1 MKLISLVFTC
11 AAITLFAVA
20 CAKTETPT
28 NRSTAT
34 GPASPAAPTTTAPI
48 DEFARARTNFAK
60 NCETCHTPSG
70 EGGTATVE
78 GKKIR
83 VPSLKAAHAVRHTD
97 DELLKIVTN
106 GEEEMPS
113 FKDKL
118 SAEEIAEL
126 VRFVRKNFQG
136 K

>member
-1 MKLISLVFTC
+1 MKLISLVLTC

-28 NRSTAT
+28 NRSTAA

-113 FKDKL
+113 FKDKMTPP
-118 SAEEIAEL
+118 EIAK
-126 VRFVRKNFQG
+126 VPVTRT
-136 K
+136 

>member
-1 MKLISLVFTC
+1 MKLISFVLTC
-11 AAITLFAVA
+11 AAITFLAVA

-28 NRSTAT
+28 NSSTAAGT
-34 GPASPAAPTTTAPI
+34 ASPSAPTSSAPA

-83 VPSLKAAHAVRHTD
+83 VASLKAAHAVRHTD

-113 FKDKL
+113 FEDKL
-118 SAEEIAEL
+118 SAEEITEL
-126 VRFVRKNFQG
+126 VRFVRKNLQG

>member
-11 AAITLFAVA
+11 VAITFFAVS
-20 CAKTETPT
+20 CAKTEPPT

-34 GPASPAAPTTTAPI
+34 GPAAPAAPTTTAPI
-48 DEFARARTNFAK
+48 DEFARARANFAK

-70 EGGTATVE
+70 EGGTATIE

-106 GEEEMPS
+106 GEEEMPA

>member
-1 MKLISLVFTC
+1 MKLISLVLTC
-11 AAITLFAVA
+11 AAIAFLGAA

-28 NRSTAT
+28 NRSTAAGT
-34 GPASPAAPTTTAPI
+34 ASPSATTSSTPA

-60 NCETCHTPSG
+60 NCEACHTPSG
-70 EGGTATVE
+70 EGGTATIE

-83 VPSLKAAHAVRHTD
+83 VASLKAPHAVRHTD
-97 DELLKIVTN
+97 EELLKIITN
-106 GEEEMPS
+106 GEEEMPA